1 MKPIVIYPRGF
12 LGYDVGLPI
21 QEPQMSMSKLLGH
34 IRNNNPNI
42 GNTKPTI
49 SNTELEQL
57 FHKSYNGYPVFSNMQ
72 NREQV
77 LKLVLDAFGTKSF
90 YDWCDIQKESPYF
103 TDLHKNFLND
113 TFRFIATGERSMST
127 MSWYRIISPR
137 NANIADKKADYKIRE
152 FFNLDKGAL
161 MRKSHL
167 VTDIV
172 ASWTSQYGGFE
183 DMLASATIFFG
194 QDCTQNNT

>member
-12 LGYDVGLPI
+12 LGYSIGLPI
-21 QEPQMSMSKLLGH
+21 QEPEMSMSKLMAH

-57 FHKSYNGYPVFSNMQ
+57 FHKSYYGFPLFSNIE
-72 NREQV
+72 NREKV
-77 LKLVLDAFGTKSF
+77 LKNVLEAFGTRSF
-90 YDWCDIQKESPYF
+90 YDWCQIQQESPYF

-113 TFRFIATGERSMST
+113 TFRFIKTGERSMSVS
-127 MSWYRIISPR
+127 SWYRIVVPR
-137 NANIADKKADYKIRE
+137 NANIADKKAEYKIRD
-152 FFNLDKGAL
+152 FFDLDKGAL
-161 MRKSHL
+161 MRRSHL
-167 VTDIV
+167 VSDIV

-183 DMLASATIFFG
+183 DMLTSATIFFG
-194 QDCTQNNT
+194 QDGALNNT